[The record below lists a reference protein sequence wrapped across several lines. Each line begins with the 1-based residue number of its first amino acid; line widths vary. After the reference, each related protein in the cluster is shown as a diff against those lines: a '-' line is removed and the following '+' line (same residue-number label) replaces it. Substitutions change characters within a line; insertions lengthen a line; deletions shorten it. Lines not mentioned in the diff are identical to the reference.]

1 MLNKVKLGS
10 VRILSRPS
18 VELMTTDQLTPEQKV
33 TSGLTEVFF
42 ESRGWGFGVSIV
54 TRRTGWDGGLG
65 TSWRADPTENLTG
78 ILLTQCMWPS
88 PSGPDVFLDFWAAL
102 YQSIDD

>member
-1 MLNKVKLGS
+1 
-10 VRILSRPS
+10 
-18 VELMTTDQLTPEQKV
+18 
-33 TSGLTEVFF
+33 
-42 ESRGWGFGVSIV
+42 VSIV
-54 TRRTGWDGGLG
+54 TRRTDLAASIGMYGWDGGLG
-65 TSWRADPTENLTG
+65 TSWRADPAENLTG